1 MTWKN
6 EEMEKDWLQ
15 RISFHAYRNIGIDG
29 EMQLRIY
36 ENPPKNYQSTAMTKG
51 NLDKRITT

>member
-15 RISFHAYRNIGIDG
+15 RISFHAYRNIGI
-29 EMQLRIY
+29 Y